1 MNRNASEESS
11 LPGITSVPSI
21 PRHAELGPVPA
32 EAGRPLAEPFVAGDL
47 PESWAANLS
56 PSQWTGCTLNTFVH
70 LHSWMLLFQAEF
82 YRFNSFKN

>member
-32 EAGRPLAEPFVAGDL
+32 EAGRPLAEPFVARDL
-47 PESWAANLS
+47 PESWAAR
-56 PSQWTGCTLNTFVH
+56 
-70 LHSWMLLFQAEF
+70 A
-82 YRFNSFKN
+82 R